1 MGRYDKKS
9 VLKRLSENWGKEDS
23 AQEVEFS
30 YLEKNFVRMMK
41 KEDWILDDQTWN
53 DLDMNR
59 SFLKMNRTFTNPGQQ
74 SLYNLSRILQ
84 FDETELKRRDRIIR
98 FFQMNR
104 EEREQ

>member
-41 KEDWILDDQTWN
+41 KEDWILDDQT
-53 DLDMNR
+53 
-59 SFLKMNRTFTNPGQQ
+59 
-74 SLYNLSRILQ
+74 
-84 FDETELKRRDRIIR
+84 
-98 FFQMNR
+98 
-104 EEREQ
+104 